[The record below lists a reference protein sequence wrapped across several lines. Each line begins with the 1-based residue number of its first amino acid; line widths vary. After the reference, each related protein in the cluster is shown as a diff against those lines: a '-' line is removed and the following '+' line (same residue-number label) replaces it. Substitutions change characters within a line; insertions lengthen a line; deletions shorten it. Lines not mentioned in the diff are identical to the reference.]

1 MKLYCS
7 KEKLS
12 KLMIDEAVKALSE
25 KSVKMTTL
33 ERIRLFTYADE
44 HVVPGMPQPLQ
55 YGLGLKYVLENISLP
70 IQPYDLI
77 LGRISEEV
85 PDQEGEAFF
94 QEVCKRY
101 ARDCLP
107 WDKGTAPFWVYDQGH
122 TSFYWRD
129 LIAMGLPGLKN
140 RANAE
145 LARRRADGDNQE
157 RLDFLQGAV
166 YVYEAIQTYLLRYAD
181 AAYDAGLGEAAQTC
195 VHAAMRAPQ
204 SFREALQLLFA
215 VIFIYCSMLAG
226 NPTLTFGRLDLFLQD
241 LYDAD
246 IASGRMTREEAGLL
260 ILDFYS
266 KNNLNMGRGEH
277 QLSIDDSEIST
288 GWQRCLNFDAPQYL
302 YIGGT
307 AWDGTSAC
315 TDLTQ
320 LFAEQIVPRYKNPVI
335 LVRYAKGMMKER
347 PKLWRT
353 LIDKMRQSSSMIVYN
368 EADVINAYLRAG
380 ADPEDAF
387 DFEHY
392 GCNWPTIP
400 GCDASFPGPAR
411 LWMKHMTPEDWVS
424 LQGRNRLG
432 GIVVRSVLNAVR
444 EASHADA
451 QTLDSILAYITR
463 DVRAALLSAL
473 EGAKL
478 EREFVL
484 REAPGTLL
492 FMDCFFKDTIR
503 TASSALAGG
512 AKYFTMLFSY
522 GGFATAADSLIAVDK
537 LVFQDHK
544 LTLAELQ
551 QALDDNFEHYPEIR
565 AMCKGVPKLGSDDPH
580 ANAVAARLLTLL
592 TDESTALQA
601 HIEYDQWPRILLR
614 QSIETDT
621 GHIYMGNVFG
631 ATPDG
636 RKQGEPVSQNSQPS
650 VGASINGLT
659 ARMMSMA
666 SLPFDRIMSGAQN
679 ISIQPKSFAGEDGL
693 DTLAG
698 IVGAYFELGGLQ
710 TQISAVD
717 VSDLL
722 DAQVNPDAH
731 RDLMVRI
738 TGYSAVFVDMTKAA
752 QDDIIHREQ
761 MGI

>member
-1 MKLYCS
+1 M
-7 KEKLS
+7 
-12 KLMIDEAVKALSE
+12 
-25 KSVKMTTL
+25 
-33 ERIRLFTYADE
+33 
-44 HVVPGMPQPLQ
+44 
-55 YGLGLKYVLENISLP
+55 
-70 IQPYDLI
+70 
-77 LGRISEEV
+77 
-85 PDQEGEAFF
+85 
-94 QEVCKRY
+94 
-101 ARDCLP
+101 
-107 WDKGTAPFWVYDQGH
+107 
-122 TSFYWRD
+122 
-129 LIAMGLPGLKN
+129 
-140 RANAE
+140 
-145 LARRRADGDNQE
+145 
-157 RLDFLQGAV
+157 
-166 YVYEAIQTYLLRYAD
+166 
-181 AAYDAGLGEAAQTC
+181 
-195 VHAAMRAPQ
+195 
-204 SFREALQLLFA
+204 
-215 VIFIYCSMLAG
+215 
-226 NPTLTFGRLDLFLQD
+226 
-241 LYDAD
+241 
-246 IASGRMTREEAGLL
+246 
-260 ILDFYS
+260 
-266 KNNLNMGRGEH
+266 
-277 QLSIDDSEIST
+277 
-288 GWQRCLNFDAPQYL
+288 
-302 YIGGT
+302 
-307 AWDGTSAC
+307 
-315 TDLTQ
+315 
-320 LFAEQIVPRYKNPVI
+320 
-335 LVRYAKGMMKER
+335 
-347 PKLWRT
+347 
-353 LIDKMRQSSSMIVYN
+353 
-368 EADVINAYLRAG
+368 
-380 ADPEDAF
+380 
-387 DFEHY
+387 
-392 GCNWPTIP
+392 
-400 GCDASFPGPAR
+400 
-411 LWMKHMTPEDWVS
+411 
-424 LQGRNRLG
+424 
-432 GIVVRSVLNAVR
+432 
-444 EASHADA
+444 
-451 QTLDSILAYITR
+451 
-463 DVRAALLSAL
+463 
-473 EGAKL
+473 
-478 EREFVL
+478 
-484 REAPGTLL
+484 
-492 FMDCFFKDTIR
+492 
-503 TASSALAGG
+503 
-512 AKYFTMLFSY
+512 
-522 GGFATAADSLIAVDK
+522 IAVDK